1 MGRLFSLGSF
11 LKITE
16 GVVFLLY
23 LLARK
28 KLCIIFDKK
37 RLGLHFGRFFTKH
50 PVTLKAT

>member
-28 KLCIIFDKK
+28 IIFDKK